1 VYNVYRFNKYNY
13 ITNYKKKIENKVIN
27 IVDAETFSLWIHTVK
42 PNYSTS
48 FFFCDLW
55 LHGWMETMFSHLFLI
70 ISPSLLLI
78 SIITLFS
85 FISSFFLL
93 SCQTFSLSLPYIYQC
108 KVSDGYKMKLPGASL
123 IIKVGYFSLEKAWFN
138 WKVLDK
144 ISICGWFLLC
154 LEEIDSLSL
163 SLPYIKKK

>member
-1 VYNVYRFNKYNY
+1 MQRPFHCEFTQWNLT
-13 ITNYKKKIENKVIN
+13 IP
-27 IVDAETFSLWIHTVK
+27 LLL
-42 PNYSTS
+42 S
-48 FFFCDLW
+48 FFVIFGYMDEWKPCFL
-55 LHGWMETMFSHLFLI
+55 TFFLI

-163 SLPYIKKK
+163 SLSLYHIYIKN